1 MRSIVPL
8 CFLLLV
14 TTGEA
19 LAQVPFDACV
29 DRQFR
34 PIPGRVDNKIPGA
47 AMASRENGQRVILWN
62 QSNMANTTSTSKLF
76 VYLHECAHHSLNH
89 LTKGESRTIEDQADC
104 WAYQLLVDG
113 GMINGSH
120 REELDRELK
129 HWPGDIAHLGGE
141 PLVRWLNE
149 CVALRTR
156 QSAWHSTLTVLTAAA
171 RTNFD
176 SLQGDP
182 IADAPPETFET
193 TLGTPGTFDCEL
205 IKPRALRCMVFAAR
219 KQGSAEKRFETLA
232 EIFDKWLP
240 VGWSSTQP
248 EKAGGDLVR
257 KYIAQDG
264 DTGMVIILGLTSTSR
279 VYFMLRPP
287 PA

>member
-1 MRSIVPL
+1 MGWTCVL
-8 CFLLLV
+8 AFLLAIA
-14 TTGEA
+14 TGRA

-34 PIPGRVDNKIPGA
+34 PIPGKVDNRIPGA
-47 AMASRENGQRVILWN
+47 AMASMENGQRWILWN
-62 QSNMANTTSTSKLF
+62 QSSMTGTTSTTKLF

-120 REELDRELK
+120 RSELVRELK
-129 HWPGDIAHLGGE
+129 HWPGDMSHLGGE
-141 PLVRWLNE
+141 ALVRWLDD

-156 QSAWHSTLTVLTAAA
+156 QGAWNSSLEQLTLSA
-171 RTNFD
+171 RTRFD
-176 SLQGDP
+176 SIQGQP
-182 IADAPPETFET
+182 IPDVPPGTFET

-205 IKPRALRCMVFAAR
+205 IQPRALRCMVFAAR
-219 KQGSAEKRFETLA
+219 KQGSAEKRFQALTR
-232 EIFDKWLP
+232 IIDKWLP
-240 VGWSSTQP
+240 LGWSSTQP
-248 EKAGGDLVR
+248 AKPGGDLQRSYV
-257 KYIAQDG
+257 AQDG
-264 DTGMVIILGLTSTSR
+264 DSGMVIILGLTDTGR